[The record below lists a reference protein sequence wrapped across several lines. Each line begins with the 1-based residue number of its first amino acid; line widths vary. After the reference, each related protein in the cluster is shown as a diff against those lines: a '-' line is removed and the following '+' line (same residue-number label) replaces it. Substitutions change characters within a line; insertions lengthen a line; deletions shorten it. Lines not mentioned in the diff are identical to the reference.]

1 MKKLTKK
8 LICLV
13 RGHKWHIFYVYGARA
28 HARCRRCDI
37 AKDDY
42 LGEFI

>member
-8 LICLV
+8 LICLIK
-13 RGHKWHIFYVYGARA
+13 GHKWHIFYVYGTRA
-28 HARCRRCDI
+28 HAKCNRCHLS
-37 AKDDY
+37 KDDY